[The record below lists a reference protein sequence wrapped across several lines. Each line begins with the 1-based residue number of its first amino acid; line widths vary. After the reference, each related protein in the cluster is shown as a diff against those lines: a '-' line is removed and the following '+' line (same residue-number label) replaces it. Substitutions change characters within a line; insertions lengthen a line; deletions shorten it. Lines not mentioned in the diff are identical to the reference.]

1 MILTMIIPPHELH
14 AKGKNVH
21 IDQIHH
27 NNTYEK
33 TEILVT
39 GSKTYSLPSRASSS
53 CLTVICTRSAC

>member
-39 GSKTYSLPSRASSS
+39 GSKT
-53 CLTVICTRSAC
+53 